1 MILAETLATNINWT
15 LIATIVMALATAG
28 MWYDAKK
35 CRVTQSEQPLNVT
48 GTPLG
53 NAEIQ
58 RDLKAMNHRI
68 VSLEAWRGQLLNK
81 LDADKSEVI
90 EAGEERAR
98 RIYTHVE
105 DVRKEIDNKITRL
118 PNELV
123 ALLKNTGAID

>member
-35 CRVTQSEQPLNVT
+35 CRVTQIEQPLNVT

-98 RIYTHVE
+98 RIYTPRRGCAE
-105 DVRKEIDNKITRL
+105 RN
-118 PNELV
+118 
-123 ALLKNTGAID
+123 